1 MVLAFF
7 PMAFTSMCT
16 DGPCRLFR
24 ACAEFEGAD
33 AAKLGKSAAS
43 VLTLAESVRK
53 EGIALDGRISSSS
66 GSGSATGGMARGIS
80 VAGATMTRRSTCC
93 GGALEVAGLLGLWAR
108 AAAGTFPTMSGV
120 DVTSAG
126 PSGSREPLSERALRI
141 IADVSSYLARGMGPD
156 DVVSGVA
163 GVLSRG
169 LDGRTCR
176 VWVRTPDGASYRA
189 MVGPGHEPPPEVP
202 GREAEDW
209 FASHGEHVAGGCYRM
224 PLLHEGERLG
234 LLEAEMPGDGGDP
247 AIIEVLRIT
256 ANILSPLIA
265 SFELSEDLASEI
277 ALRTREI
284 ESQRRFTSKII
295 DSLPVGLYVVDRE
308 YLIQAWNRKRERGTQ
323 GIDREQVI
331 GRSVFD
337 VLYRQPRALLKAE
350 FDRAFAQG
358 EMTQMDVESTA
369 SGEPRFYRLTKVPM
383 RLDDEDVTHV
393 ITIGEDIT
401 EWKHVQDQVS
411 QTEKLAAVGQLA
423 AGVMH
428 EINNPLA
435 TIGACVEALT
445 LRVEDLPRSE
455 GQGIEEYLR
464 IVGSEL
470 ERCKSIVDGLL
481 DFSRPK
487 ARLKRRADLNQIIE
501 DALFLVKHHHKYRG
515 ITLEREL
522 TDGLPVIEANHEQL
536 IQVFLSLMLNAIDA
550 MEGKGVLSVRTGSY
564 RDGREVMAE
573 FEDTGAGIPRDAL
586 AKIFEPF
593 FTTKQ
598 PGRGTGLGLSICYG
612 IVQEHGGRI
621 LVDSQIGRGSIFRVT
636 LPVHPPEEGA

>member
-1 MVLAFF
+1 
-7 PMAFTSMCT
+7 
-16 DGPCRLFR
+16 
-24 ACAEFEGAD
+24 
-33 AAKLGKSAAS
+33 
-43 VLTLAESVRK
+43 
-53 EGIALDGRISSSS
+53 
-66 GSGSATGGMARGIS
+66 
-80 VAGATMTRRSTCC
+80 
-93 GGALEVAGLLGLWAR
+93 
-108 AAAGTFPTMSGV
+108 MSGV
-120 DVTSAG
+120 DVTSTG
-126 PSGSREPLSERALRI
+126 PSGYPEPLSERALRVV
-141 IADVSSYLARGMGPD
+141 ASVSSYLARGMGPD
-156 DVVSGVA
+156 DVVSGVT

-169 LDGRTCR
+169 LGGRACR
-176 VWVRTPDGASYRA
+176 VWVRTPDGAAFRA
-189 MVGPGHEPPPEVP
+189 IVGPGYESPPEVP
-202 GREAEDW
+202 GRDTEGW
-209 FASHGEHVAGGCYRM
+209 FTGREERVEEGRFRM

-234 LLEAEMPGDGGDP
+234 LLEAEMPGDDGDP
-247 AIIEVLRIT
+247 AMVEVLRIT

-308 YLIQAWNRKRERGTQ
+308 YRIQAWNRKRESGTQ
-323 GIDREQVI
+323 GVDREEVI

-337 VLYRQPRALLKAE
+337 VLYRQPRNLLKAE
-350 FDRAFAQG
+350 FDRAFGHG

-369 SGEPRFYRLTKVPM
+369 SGESRFYRLTKVPM
-383 RLDDEDVTHV
+383 RLDDDDVTHV

-401 EWKHVQDQVS
+401 EWKRVQDQVS

-455 GQGIEEYLR
+455 ALGFEEYLR

-487 ARLKRRADLNQIIE
+487 ARVKRHAELNQIVE
-501 DALFLVKHHHKYRG
+501 DALFLVRHHHKYRG

-522 TDGLPVIEANHEQL
+522 TEGLPVIEANHEQL

-550 MEGKGVLSVRTGSY
+550 MEGKGVLAIRTASY
-564 RDGREVMAE
+564 KTGREVMAE
-573 FEDTGAGIPRDAL
+573 FEDTGPGIQRDAL
-586 AKIFEPF
+586 PKIFEPF

-636 LPVHPPEEGA
+636 LPVRPLQDGE